1 MSCSLAAAL
10 GRATVRVAPNQ
21 PGEARGRL
29 RVIPRASEG
38 GESAK
43 VVTVSNGKTIAQR
56 LAEAAQVSLGPIG
69 LTLGGD
75 VGERADGRTGNAMDL
90 SGMEGEAA
98 TRDGNGRG
106 ESIATMTTEEWRR
119 RYEEGGRV
127 DLFVEEEFNAG
138 SRLVGGRD
146 VHLGRAAFGT
156 GTGEGRSVS
165 DAPTHRVSIKDTATG
180 KVFEV
185 DVPEDRYIL
194 WEAEDKGL
202 ELPYACRM
210 GCCTACAVKV
220 KSGELFQYQALGVS
234 RSLREEGYALMC
246 VAFPLSDVEL
256 ETVAEDEVYDK
267 QFGHIFAQYA
277 LNKDGSNVQRDDFAF
292 ELADMDE

>member
-1 MSCSLAAAL
+1 MRFVIATLSLRAGDFFACTSHCGCTAL
-10 GRATVRVAPNQ
+10 RIAT
-21 PGEARGRL
+21 RGRGACQSFASHTSAP
-29 RVIPRASEG
+29 RSSRPRAPQG

-138 SRLVGGRD
+138 SRCGL
-146 VHLGRAAFGT
+146 HICRAI
-156 GTGEGRSVS
+156 
-165 DAPTHRVSIKDTATG
+165 DAKNA
-180 KVFEV
+180 
-185 DVPEDRYIL
+185 
-194 WEAEDKGL
+194 
-202 ELPYACRM
+202 
-210 GCCTACAVKV
+210 
-220 KSGELFQYQALGVS
+220 
-234 RSLREEGYALMC
+234 
-246 VAFPLSDVEL
+246 
-256 ETVAEDEVYDK
+256 
-267 QFGHIFAQYA
+267 
-277 LNKDGSNVQRDDFAF
+277 
-292 ELADMDE
+292 